1 MESNRLNALYR
12 AYLDS
17 NMTPA
22 ELEEFLQ
29 VVLDTGQ
36 EAALDQRMDV
46 HWDELAGDTLAFLP
60 KDRADEIFNHIVE
73 QPVPAARRIRFWPR
87 VAVAAAAVGAIILG
101 ISLYTD
107 RQAAEPVGRA
117 GNQVNIPAGTTGAT
131 LTLSNGKK
139 IKLSEAADGELAE
152 EAGVVIRKSPGGH
165 LVYEVKEDNGASG
178 GYNKLS
184 TARGETYQIHLPDGS
199 DVWLNSAS
207 SLVFSSD
214 LVSNGKRTVRLEGEA
229 YFEVAKDKKHP
240 FIVQSHGQE
249 IEVVGTHFNVNAY
262 RDEPVVATTL
272 LEGAID
278 VSAGGTKRR
287 IRPGE
292 QALNKAGRITVQQTD
307 TENTIDWKNG
317 DFALNNIEFKTA
329 MRKIAR
335 WYDMEIIYD
344 DAVPDNLESGGWI
357 SRQKP
362 LAAVLKSIESSGLV
376 KFRVEGRKIYVTR

>member
-1 MESNRLNALYR
+1 MDSNRINALYR
-12 AYLDS
+12 AYLDR
-17 NMTPA
+17 NMSPE
-22 ELEEFLQ
+22 ELEEFRQ
-29 VVLDTGQ
+29 VILDTGQ
-36 EAALDQRMDV
+36 EAALDQRMDE
-46 HWDELAGDTLAFLP
+46 HWNELAGDALAFLP
-60 KDRADEIFNHIVE
+60 KDRADEVFNRIVE
-73 QPVPAARRIRFWPR
+73 QQAPASRRIRLWPR
-87 VAVAAAAVGAIILG
+87 VAVAAAAVGAIIFG
-101 ISLYTD
+101 ISLFAD
-107 RQAAEPVGRA
+107 RQADAPVARAES
-117 GNQVNIPAGTTGAT
+117 QVNIPAGTTGAT

-139 IKLSEAADGELAE
+139 IKLSEAANGELAE
-152 EAGVVIRKSPGGH
+152 EAGVVIRKSPGGQ
-165 LVYEVKEDNGASG
+165 LVYEVKGAKGASAG
-178 GYNKLS
+178 FNKLS

-207 SLVFSSD
+207 SLVFSSG
-214 LVSNGKRTVRLEGEA
+214 LISNGKRLVQLEGEA
-229 YFEVAKDKKHP
+229 YFEVAKDKRHP
-240 FIVQSHGQE
+240 FVVQSHNQD

-262 RDEPVVATTL
+262 PDEPVVATTL

-292 QALNKAGRITVQQTD
+292 QALNKAGQITIQPTD
-307 TENTIDWKNG
+307 TDNIIDWKNG

>member
-1 MESNRLNALYR
+1 
-12 AYLDS
+12 
-17 NMTPA
+17 MTPE

-29 VVLDTGQ
+29 VVMDTAQ
-36 EAALDQRMDV
+36 EAVLDQRMDD
-46 HWDELAGDTLAFLP
+46 HWNELAGDALAFLP

-73 QPVPAARRIRFWPR
+73 QPVPAARRIRLWPR
-87 VAVAAAAVGAIILG
+87 LAVAAAAVGAIMLG
-101 ISLYTD
+101 ISLYTT
-107 RQAAEPVGRA
+107 RQVADPVA
-117 GNQVNIPAGTTGAT
+117 QTESQVHIPAGTTGAT

-139 IKLSEAADGELAE
+139 IKLSDAANGELAE

-165 LVYEVKEDNGASG
+165 LVYEMREDNGVSG
-178 GYNKLS
+178 GQNMLL

-207 SLVFSSD
+207 SLVFSSN

-240 FIVQSHGQE
+240 FVVQSLDQE

-262 RDEPVVATTL
+262 PDEPVVATTL

-278 VSAGGTKRR
+278 VSAGGAKKR

-292 QALNKAGRITVQQTD
+292 QALNKAGRIMVQQTD
-307 TENTIDWKNG
+307 TDNIIDWKNG

-362 LAAVLKSIESSGLV
+362 LDAVLKSIESSGLV